1 MDFDDLLTLTYQLF
15 REHEDIR
22 HKYAARFDYVLVDE
36 YQDTNHVQMSIV
48 MQLCQEKQRV
58 CAVGDDS
65 QSIYSFRGANID
77 NILNYQRQFQGTRLF
92 KLEQNYRSTQTTL
105 RRLTV

>member
-58 CAVGDDS
+58 CAVG
-65 QSIYSFRGANID
+65 
-77 NILNYQRQFQGTRLF
+77 
-92 KLEQNYRSTQTTL
+92 
-105 RRLTV
+105 

>member
-1 MDFDDLLTLTYQLF
+1 M
-15 REHEDIR
+15 
-22 HKYAARFDYVLVDE
+22 DE
-36 YQDTNHVQMSIV
+36 YQDINHVQMSIV

-92 KLEQNYRSTQTTL
+92 KLEQNYRSTATRFL
-105 RRLTV
+105 RMCSARMKRLSSVLSTIRLVESVLLRC